1 MDPEDPLASLDIP
14 ENSEAFE
21 QYIDNYQNAVINN
34 VNTDPRSFD
43 TSKPCLVCG
52 QSGHTFENCGVL
64 NNLAYLQRHYISW
77 KIYLAKS
84 HKRQQ
89 EILTDQK
96 INKLESQYHDTS
108 LDNFDEEEM
117 VFTDDDNEEDD
128 DQDFHKGITNTAAIE
143 PYSVTHDI

>member
-34 VNTDPRSFD
+34 VNTNPRSFN
-43 TSKPCLVCG
+43 TSKLCLVCG

-77 KIYLAKS
+77 QIYLAKS
-84 HKRQQ
+84 HKQQQ
-89 EILTDQK
+89 EVLTHKK
-96 INKLESQYHDTS
+96 INRLESQYHDMS

-117 VFTDDDNEEDD
+117 VFTDDENGEDEDN
-128 DQDFHKGITNTAAIE
+128 QDFREGD
-143 PYSVTHDI
+143 Y